1 MDKLKENIKEV
12 GHKVSD
18 FFKKGKN
25 KIIREKDPKIII
37 LCLISLIGI
46 IVVLYGNVS
55 SKRSD
60 VIEQLANSLNK
71 GNERAL
77 MNLIEE
83 GDMNSGITK
92 EELTPYIDF
101 FKEDKTRVNKL
112 IHSLENGEEIYSTK
126 LESRKSFWG
135 EKWYIVIEKK
145 DLLVSSNFQES
156 SVYLNNNF
164 IGTTNSSGSLKI
176 PNLIPGIYNL
186 KVEKKAYNSNLV
198 EEKSIIFM
206 DNNKVDI
213 PLNGTLITVKSSFD
227 DSNVYINGEDSGIK
241 VRDFKDVGPF
251 PKDGSTYLTI
261 KCNTP
266 WGEIDSEKVYI
277 KDHPEI
283 KIELDLKNTVIKDD
297 VEKVVKEFY
306 NSVFQSLNSE
316 DKNDIKDATANV
328 KENIYSTLSQKY
340 FFLKNDYDISD
351 LQIKMENSSIE
362 RNHGLYEANIVV
374 NVSYKI
380 KKKILGI
387 DVKSDNV
394 EKNFFTKMKYENGK
408 WLVYEVQDF
417 SLPGIEE
424 NDNNQ

>member
-25 KIIREKDPKIII
+25 KIIKEKDPKIII

-46 IVVLYGNVS
+46 IIFLYGNVS

-83 GDMNSGITK
+83 GDKNSGITK
-92 EELTPYIDF
+92 EELTPYINF
-101 FKEDKTRVNKL
+101 FKEDKARVNKL
-112 IHSLENGEEIYSTK
+112 IHSLENGEEVYSTK
-126 LESRKSFWG
+126 LESRKNFWG
-135 EKWYIVIEKK
+135 EKWYVVIEKK
-145 DLLVSSNFQES
+145 DLLVSSNFQEA

-164 IGTTNSSGSLKI
+164 IGTTNSSGSLEVPK
-176 PNLIPGIYNL
+176 LIPGIYDL

-206 DNNKVDI
+206 DDNKVDI
-213 PLNGTLITVKSSFD
+213 PLNGTLVTVKSSFD

-266 WGEIDSEKVYI
+266 WGEIDSEKVYV
-277 KDHPEI
+277 KDHPDI

-306 NSVFQSLNSE
+306 SSVFQSLNSE
-316 DKNDIKDATANV
+316 NKNDIKDATADV
-328 KENIYSTLSQKY
+328 KENVYSILSQKY

-387 DVKSDNV
+387 NVKSEDMQ
-394 EKNFFTKMKYENGK
+394 KNFFTKMKYENGK
-408 WLVYEVQDF
+408 WIVYNVQDF
-417 SLPGIEE
+417 SLPGLEE
-424 NDNNQ
+424 DNNNQ

>member
-206 DNNKVDI
+206 DDNKVDI

-408 WLVYEVQDF
+408 WLVYDVQDF

-424 NDNNQ
+424 NNNNQ